1 MYLPKI
7 NQQPNQTKALAF
19 MQKYSF
25 ATLVTIIDS
34 KPFATHLP
42 LVISEHN
49 GKIKIEGH
57 FAKSNPQWQNMAEQ
71 EILVMFAEPH
81 AYVSTSLYEAEQ
93 NVPTWNYIA
102 VHAYGKAKVYG
113 FKDNKEELENII
125 IATIKTFEEGYL
137 EQYNA
142 LSDKYKYGMM
152 SAVVGF
158 EIDVTTLQA
167 KDKLSQNKT
176 PKDQESV
183 ANELAKSKDRVIA
196 EVGEAMQERLS
207 K

>member
-1 MYLPKI
+1 MYLPKL
-7 NQQPNQTKALAF
+7 NQQPDQSKALAF

-25 ATLVTIIDS
+25 ASLVTIVDN
-34 KPFATHLP
+34 KPFATHMP
-42 LVISEHN
+42 LVVSEQN
-49 GKIKIEGH
+49 GKIKIQGH
-57 FAKSNPQWQNMAEQ
+57 FAKNNPQWQNMADQ
-71 EILVMFAEPH
+71 EVLIMFNEPH
-81 AYVSTSLYEAEQ
+81 AYVSPSLYEDAQ

-113 FKDNKEELENII
+113 FEDNKQELENII

-152 SAVVGF
+152 SAIVGF
-158 EIDVTTLQA
+158 ELEVNTLQA

-183 ANELAKSKDRVIA
+183 AKSLAKSEDRLIA
-196 EVGEAMQERLS
+196 EVGEAMLINIER
-207 K
+207 

>member
-1 MYLPKI
+1 MYLPKL
-7 NQQPNQTKALAF
+7 NQQADQAKALAF

-25 ATLVTIIDS
+25 ASLVTIIDG
-34 KPFATHLP
+34 KPFATHIP
-42 LVISEHN
+42 LVVSEQN

-57 FAKSNPQWQNMAEQ
+57 FAKNNPQWQNMAEQ
-71 EILVMFAEPH
+71 KILVIFSEPH
-81 AYVSTSLYEAEQ
+81 AYVSPRLYEAKQ

-113 FKDNKEELENII
+113 FENNKEELENII
-125 IATIKTFEEGYL
+125 IATIKTFEEAYL
-137 EQYNA
+137 KQYQA

-152 SAVVGF
+152 SAIVGF
-158 EIDVTTLQA
+158 EINVTTLQA

-176 PKDQESV
+176 PTDQKNV

-196 EVGEAMQERLS
+196 EVGEAMLNNIDN
-207 K
+207 